1 MEVKEGQGSVTTNR
15 TNRGGGRVEVK
26 EGQGSVTTN
35 RMGGGK
41 GGGQGRA
48 G

>member
-15 TNRGGGRVEVK
+15 MGGGRVEVK

-35 RMGGGK
+35 RMGGEK